1 MAHYGK
7 PKPKKKP
14 RKPKKKQFRKKS
26 LNFISSVIIFSMR
39 ELYFYNAVVDKVV
52 DGDTIDVTID
62 LGFNIW
68 IKERLRLYGINCP
81 ETRTKDAEEKER
93 GLKAKKYVQNH
104 INANAGKVQIQSFGK
119 GKYGRVLA
127 EVWAGKNNINE
138 LLVQNNHAEI
148 YVTD

>member
-1 MAHYGK
+1 
-7 PKPKKKP
+7 
-14 RKPKKKQFRKKS
+14 
-26 LNFISSVIIFSMR
+26 MR

-52 DGDTIDVTID
+52 DGDTLDVTID

-81 ETRTKDAEEKER
+81 ETRTKDSAEKER
-93 GLKAKKYVQNH
+93 GLKAKKYVMNH
-104 INANAGKVQIQSFGK
+104 IKATGGEIQIQSFGK

-138 LLVQNNHAEI
+138 LLVANNHAEV
-148 YVTD
+148 YMTD